1 MKRTFA
7 SSTGARGRDSGRS
20 LALVACRSLP
30 LVLTLALAS
39 GLALAAPAAAQP
51 LPCNGPWIQTLAG
64 PHAVTGVPIA
74 DVADL
79 RRRLPDLEAGIRG
92 VVTSDPSLGPVVAD
106 ALIAAIRSGTGIAER
121 SMRRDEPLHWM
132 AYQPRPNSIEKIS
145 PACLRLKRSYDAFEF
160 TVEIPDPVS
169 TAGAPTCAISAVRNC
184 AVANPAIALDLRDSS
199 PGARVTMQAN
209 GRAAVAVGGE
219 GAALTVP
226 DPGPYDL
233 DATFTVRAQGGPT
246 PARTARVFRF
256 LMPKICGNLAYLGE
270 AASRTI
276 APAGAALTCEKSVRV
291 NRCEPLAAP
300 PPVFEPE
307 PVADLCEA
315 GWIARPF
322 LFAFSPTGDDQRRDI
337 VLPTGPAREKFS
349 LDRGYGLGIAVEKR
363 YGPVFGLEGAVM
375 FGKGDSD
382 YEINNG
388 VAKDSDSHATTFYAF
403 TLGPNFHLLGCS
415 GTDLYIGPF
424 LGYGGFADPN
434 YWAFDH
440 HFAATFDG
448 DFVWGAQ
455 IGLDVPFGGDGPWGL
470 HAGVRYFDLSQETDA
485 GTLEVDPLLVTLGLS
500 YRF

>member
-7 SSTGARGRDSGRS
+7 LSTGSRGRESGRS
-20 LALVACRSLP
+20 LAFVASRTLP
-30 LVLTLALAS
+30 LVAALALAS
-39 GLALAAPAAAQP
+39 SLALAAPAAAQP
-51 LPCNGPWIQTLAG
+51 MPCDGPWIQTLAG
-64 PHAVTGVPIA
+64 PHAVTGVPID

-79 RRRLPDLEAGIRG
+79 RRRLGDLEAGIRT

-106 ALIAAIRSGTGIAER
+106 ALIAAIRSGTGITER
-121 SMRRDEPLHWM
+121 PMRRDEPLHWM
-132 AYQPRPNSIEKIS
+132 AYQPRPGSIEKIS
-145 PACLRLKRSYDAFEF
+145 PACLSLKRSYDAFEF
-160 TVEIPDPVS
+160 TVEIPDPVAA
-169 TAGAPTCAISAVRNC
+169 AGAPTCAISAVRNC
-184 AVANPAIALDLRDSS
+184 AESNPSIALDLRGSS
-199 PGARVTMQAN
+199 AGARVTMQAN
-209 GRAAVAVGGE
+209 GRAAVAVAGE
-219 GAALTVP
+219 GTALSVQ

-233 DATFTVRAQGGPT
+233 DATFTVRAQGEPT

-291 NRCEPLAAP
+291 NRCERVV

-322 LFAFSPTGDDQRRDI
+322 LFAFKPTGDEQRRDI

-349 LDRGYGLGIAVEKR
+349 LDGGYGLGIAVEKR

-388 VAKDSDSHATTFYAF
+388 FAKESDSHETTFYAF

-440 HFAATFDG
+440 HFQASFDG
-448 DFVWGAQ
+448 GFVWGAQ
-455 IGLDVPFGGDGPWGL
+455 IGLDVPFSGDGPWGF
-470 HAGVRYFDLSQETDA
+470 HAGVRYIDLSQETDA
-485 GTLEVDPLLVTLGLS
+485 GTITVDPLLVTLGLS